1 MAAPGWYDDPNAP
14 GAQRWW
20 DGNRWTE
27 HVQQQA
33 AAPQA
38 EALAGAPASPA
49 PAIARPAERHG
60 PYPPARIALAGV
72 AGFAILLLIVG
83 SIGTW
88 VDASSTGSF
97 GFSATRGGLDRDGAI
112 TLTLAILSLIL
123 VALWAVRIGPP
134 SARIALAA
142 VAAFFGLI
150 AVLVSIA
157 DVIDVQTG
165 GNSIIETSAG
175 WGLWLCLV
183 SSLALLGA
191 MLVAVAVRTLR

>member
-1 MAAPGWYDDPNAP
+1 MAAPGWYDDPNAA

-20 DGNRWTE
+20 DGNQWTE

-33 AAPQA
+33 AALQA
-38 EALAGAPASPA
+38 QAPAATPFA
-49 PAIARPAERHG
+49 PAVARPAEPRG
-60 PYPPARIALAGV
+60 PYPPARIALAGI

-123 VALWAVRIGPP
+123 VGVWAARIGP
-134 SARIALAA
+134 AGGRIALAA

-150 AVLVSIA
+150 AVLISIA
-157 DVIDVQTG
+157 DVIDVETS

-175 WGLWLCLV
+175 WGLWLCLLA
-183 SSLALLGA
+183 SLALLGT
-191 MLVAVAVRTLR
+191 MLVAVAVRPLR

>member
-1 MAAPGWYDDPNAP
+1 MTAPGWYQDPSAP
-14 GAQRWW
+14 SGQRWW
-20 DGNRWTE
+20 DGNSWTD

-38 EALAGAPASPA
+38 QALATAPAGPA
-49 PAIARPAERHG
+49 PAIARPAQQRG
-60 PYPPARIALAGV
+60 PYPPARIALAGI

-88 VDASSTGSF
+88 VEASSTGSF

-123 VALWAVRIGPP
+123 VAVWAVRIGPA

-157 DVIDVQTG
+157 DVVDVQTG
-165 GNSIIETSAG
+165 GSSIIETSAG

-183 SSLALLGA
+183 ASLALLGA
-191 MLVAVAVRTLR
+191 MLVAVAVRRLR

>member
-1 MAAPGWYDDPNAP
+1 MA
-14 GAQRWW
+14 R
-20 DGNRWTE
+20 
-27 HVQQQA
+27 A
-33 AAPQA
+33 AEP
-38 EALAGAPASPA
+38 
-49 PAIARPAERHG
+49 RG
-60 PYPPARIALAGV
+60 PYPPARLALAGV

-97 GFSATRGGLDRDGAI
+97 GFGATRGGLDRDGAI

-123 VALWAVRIGPP
+123 VALWAARIGPP
-134 SARIALAA
+134 SARIALAG

-157 DVIDVQTG
+157 DVIDVETG

-175 WGLWLCLV
+175 WGLWLCLLA
-183 SSLALLGA
+183 SLALLGT
-191 MLVAVAVRTLR
+191 MLAAVALRRLR

>member
-1 MAAPGWYDDPNAP
+1 MAAPGWYEDPNAP
-14 GAQRWW
+14 GGQRWW

-27 HVQQQA
+27 HVQQPA

-38 EALAGAPASPA
+38 QALAGAPARPG
-49 PAIARPAERHG
+49 PAIARPAQERG
-60 PYPPARIALAGV
+60 PYPPARIALAGI

-83 SIGTW
+83 SVGTW

-97 GFSATRGGLDRDGAI
+97 RFSATRGGLDRDGAI

-123 VALWAVRIGPP
+123 VALWAARIGPP

-142 VAAFFGLI
+142 VAAFFGFI

-157 DVIDVQTG
+157 DVADVETG

-175 WGLWLCLV
+175 WGLWLCLLA
-183 SSLALLGA
+183 SLALLGS
-191 MLVAVAVRTLR
+191 MLVAVAVRRLR

>member
-38 EALAGAPASPA
+38 QALAAAPPRPG
-49 PAIARPAERHG
+49 PAIARPAEPRG

-123 VALWAVRIGPP
+123 VALWAARIGPP

-142 VAAFFGLI
+142 VAAFFGFI
-150 AVLVSIA
+150 AVLISIA

-175 WGLWLCLV
+175 WGLWLCLLA
-183 SSLALLGA
+183 SLALLGT
-191 MLVAVAVRTLR
+191 MLVAVAVRPLR

>member
-1 MAAPGWYDDPNAP
+1 MTTPGWYEDPNAP

-20 DGNRWTE
+20 DGNSWTE

-38 EALAGAPASPA
+38 QALATAPAPPA
-49 PAIARPAERHG
+49 PAIARRAQQRG
-60 PYPPARIALAGV
+60 PYPPGRIALAGI
-72 AGFAILLLIVG
+72 AGVAILLLIVG

-123 VALWAVRIGPP
+123 VALWAARIGPA

-157 DVIDVQTG
+157 DVVDVETG

-183 SSLALLGA
+183 ASLAVLAA
-191 MLVAVAVRTLR
+191 MLVAVAVRRLR